1 MSEVA
6 EGRPRAPARTGG
18 WRSMS
23 NAAAEEALAHCHISS
38 LPTRYYQA
46 TDVAHWS
53 VRNDAVPDDD
63 TVWEIAFDLTRYR

>member
-1 MSEVA
+1 
-6 EGRPRAPARTGG
+6 
-18 WRSMS
+18 MS

-38 LPTRYYQA
+38 LPSRYYQA